1 MNSELTN
8 NEFRENEE
16 ENDSI
21 DSFIENVRKKSNPN
35 QPSLADYLESKK
47 FVKLNKKEI
56 LKKINK
62 YTNDNISDEELIEA
76 QIKNPD
82 NHKRR
87 NDLIE
92 ETCEKILNEELKEQ
106 EYHNLLIQFGIYMKN
121 KIIYETYNYPE
132 LFIPLKE
139 AEKAEENTTLFIE
152 GILSK
157 LLINNKISVVIKK
170 DYIKQNSDD
179 AWLGYDN
186 IEGEWYIAY
195 HGTGNNEVI
204 GKRINMGLIPGE
216 YQNYDDEKNIN
227 ELSNEDFPLCGRG
240 VYLSPLVSEA
250 EEYSGKQN
258 GIFLNNIQYN
268 IIFMCRVNPYKIR
281 IADKVDYDYW
291 VVGGDSGINKN
302 GYKISEECRPYRILL
317 KKTHDDDEEYNEN

>member
-1 MNSELTN
+1 MT
-8 NEFRENEE
+8 
-16 ENDSI
+16 
-21 DSFIENVRKKSNPN
+21 KK
-35 QPSLADYLESKK
+35 Y
-47 FVKLNKKEI
+47 FEI
-56 LKKINK
+56 LKKNDEEIFNITFNSLLAGCELTENMFDKKGDKINK
-62 YTNDNISDEELIEA
+62 YNWG
-76 QIKNPD
+76 
-82 NHKRR
+82 NHNKR
-87 NDLIE
+87 
-92 ETCEKILNEELKEQ
+92 
-106 EYHNLLIQFGIYMKN
+106 GPP
-121 KIIYETYNYPE
+121 NY
-132 LFIPLKE
+132 L
-139 AEKAEENTTLFIE
+139 
-152 GILSK
+152 
-157 LLINNKISVVIKK
+157 K
-170 DYIKQNSDD
+170 DYDPPLGYIGFGLLASRQYDDGDD

-216 YQNYDDEKNIN
+216 YQNYEDEKNIN

-250 EEYSGKQN
+250 EEYSGKQK

-317 KKTHDDDEEYNEN
+317 KKK